1 MKIRKLITT
10 VSLAILSACGAS
22 EPAVAAC
29 SVPHEVV
36 MGRGTD
42 GVMRKYEKATA
53 NSPYVLTAT
62 GDAAFRSIHTCPG
75 SGTQTLKFK
84 LNTVGFFEYSGA
96 TPPQGDHIAAL
107 TRATVNLNIPYY
119 QSRGLIF
126 HKDSGILAERFYLN
140 AWDVNAKNI
149 VQCPSYINGGS
160 CYNDGSMQWP
170 MPATHAVTMQ
180 DNTVY
185 HAEIESVPTW
195 VQYNTLKT
203 TTGQNAASGWVESYD
218 LIPMNGMDVVF
229 ATLCKEDCLQPFTV
243 RIFDITA
250 GWK

>member
-1 MKIRKLITT
+1 MKFYKFFI
-10 VSLAILSACGAS
+10 VASLVFLTACGAS
-22 EPAVAAC
+22 EPVQAC
-29 SVPHEVV
+29 NVPNEIV

-42 GVMRKYEKATA
+42 GVMRKYEKVTA

-62 GDAAFRSIHTCPG
+62 GDDAFRSIHPC
-75 SGTQTLKFK
+75 SGNGIQTLKFK
-84 LNTVGFFEYSGA
+84 INTVGFFEYSNGI
-96 TPPQGDHIAAL
+96 PPQGDHIAVL
-107 TRATVNLNIPYY
+107 TRATINLAIPYY

-140 AWDVNAKNI
+140 AWDANAKNI

-170 MPATHAVTMQ
+170 MPATHPVTMQ

-185 HAEIESVPTW
+185 HAEIESVPSW
-195 VQYNTLKT
+195 LQYNTLKT
-203 TTGQNAASGWVESYD
+203 TTGQNAASGWIESYD
-218 LIPMNGMDVVF
+218 LIPVNGTDIAF
-229 ATLCKEDCLQPFTV
+229 ATLCNGSCMQPFTV